1 MKSKISDIVKESGD
15 RTFKIANQL
24 NERQHDRLLEIAE
37 LAAAILGVH
46 AEATAELNKEHPGA

>member
-24 NERQHDRLLEIAE
+24 NERQQDRLLEIAE

-46 AEATAELNKEHPGA
+46 AEIAAELNKERPGA

>member
-24 NERQHDRLLEIAE
+24 NERQRDRLLEIAE

-46 AEATAELNKEHPGA
+46 AEIAAELNKERPGA